1 MENDILKVENLSI
14 SFRGYKT
21 FFQMGKV
28 SPIEKMDLVL
38 KRGEIT
44 VIVGQSGSGK
54 SLVAHAIMG
63 ILPSNAEVSGK
74 LFYQGNPLDEAG
86 RQSLKKGEIVL
97 IPQSVNYLDPLMTV
111 GSQIKNLVHEGE
123 PQALLEETLQR
134 YGLAPETAG
143 KYPFELSG
151 GMARRVLI
159 SCAVVQNPELIIADE
174 PTPGLDVD
182 LVEETIHHLLELKQ
196 SGKSLLVITH
206 DLHVATE
213 IADRIIFFSEG
224 RTICEVGREQ
234 FAENP
239 GFEGVH
245 PYAKKLFDALPE
257 HRFVDLAETTSVDA
271 PHTLSANHISFS
283 YDGKRNVLENV
294 DFAVSSGEIVGIA
307 GKSGRGK
314 TTLSRLLSGYLKP
327 TDGSITLDGKPL
339 YDGKRRYNPVQ
350 LIVQHPEKAIDP
362 KWSMAKVLAEPGV
375 VEEEV
380 KQALGIRK
388 EWLKRF
394 PNELSGGE
402 LQRFSIARALNRH
415 TRFLIADE
423 STTMFDAAT
432 QAEIWQVIVE
442 YVRRNNIGMILIS
455 HDPALLKRLCDRV
468 VSY

>member
-1 MENDILKVENLSI
+1 MEKDILKVENLSI
-14 SFRGYKT
+14 SFCGYKT

-28 SPIEKMDLVL
+28 SPIEKMDLTL
-38 KRGEIT
+38 RRGEIT

-63 ILPSNAEVSGK
+63 ILPANAEVSGDV
-74 LFYQGNPLDEAG
+74 FYQGKLLDETG
-86 RQSLKKGEIVL
+86 RQALRKGEIVL

-111 GSQIKNLVHEGE
+111 GSQIKSLVHEGE
-123 PQALLEETLQR
+123 PQALLDDALAR

-159 SCAVVQNPELIIADE
+159 SCAVVQKPELIIADE
-174 PTPGLDVD
+174 PTPGLDAD
-182 LVEETIHHLLELKQ
+182 LVEETIRHLLELKR

-213 IADRIIFFSEG
+213 IADRIIFFSGG
-224 RTICEVGREQ
+224 RIICEVEREQ

-245 PYAKKLFDALPE
+245 PYAKKLFAALPE
-257 HRFVDLAETTSVDA
+257 HSFIELDETASADA
-271 PHTLSANHISFS
+271 PHTLSANRVSFS

-294 DFAVSSGEIVGIA
+294 DFAVSSGEIVGIS

-314 TTLSRLLSGYLKP
+314 TTLSRLLSGYLRP
-327 TDGSITLDGKPL
+327 TGGSITLDGKPL

-362 KWSMAKVLAEPGV
+362 KWQMAKVLAEPGA
-375 VEEEV
+375 VEDEV
-380 KQALGIRK
+380 KRALGIRE

-394 PNELSGGE
+394 PSELSGGE
-402 LQRFSIARALNRH
+402 LQRFSIARALNRR

-432 QAEIWQVIVE
+432 QAEIWKVIVE
-442 YVRRNNIGMILIS
+442 YARRNNIGMILIS
-455 HDPALLKRLCDRV
+455 HEPALLERLCDRI

>member
-1 MENDILKVENLSI
+1 MENDILKIENLSI

-38 KRGEIT
+38 RRGEIT

-54 SLVAHAIMG
+54 SLVAHAVMG
-63 ILPSNAEVSGK
+63 ILPPNAEVSGNV
-74 LFYQGNPLDEAG
+74 LYQGRRLDEAE
-86 RQSLKKGEIVL
+86 RQRLKKGEIVL

-111 GSQIKNLVHEGE
+111 GDQIKSLVHEGD
-123 PQALLEETLQR
+123 PKALLEETLKR
-134 YGLAPETAG
+134 YGLSPETAQR
-143 KYPFELSG
+143 YPFELSG

-174 PTPGLDVD
+174 PTPGLDID
-182 LVEETIHHLLELKQ
+182 LVEETINHLLELKR

-213 IADRIIFFSEG
+213 IADRIIFFSDG
-224 RTICEVGREQ
+224 RTICEVTRAQ
-234 FAENP
+234 FIENP

-257 HRFVDLAETTSVDA
+257 HRFIELDETVSDDA
-271 PHTLSANHISFS
+271 PHTLSAHELSFS
-283 YDGKRNVLENV
+283 YDGKKNVLENV
-294 DFAVSSGEIVGIA
+294 DFTVSSGEIVGIS

-314 TTLSRLLSGYLKP
+314 TTLSRLLSGYLQP
-327 TDGSITLDGKPL
+327 TGGSIMLDGKPI

-362 KWSMAKVLAEPGV
+362 KWNMAKVLAEPVFVEQEV
-375 VEEEV
+375 V
-380 KQALGIRK
+380 QALGIK
-388 EWLKRF
+388 NEWLKRF
-394 PNELSGGE
+394 PSELSGGE

-432 QAEIWQVIVE
+432 QAEIWKVLVE
-442 YVRRNNIGMILIS
+442 YTRRSNIGMILIS
-455 HDPALLKRLCDRV
+455 HERALLERLCDRI